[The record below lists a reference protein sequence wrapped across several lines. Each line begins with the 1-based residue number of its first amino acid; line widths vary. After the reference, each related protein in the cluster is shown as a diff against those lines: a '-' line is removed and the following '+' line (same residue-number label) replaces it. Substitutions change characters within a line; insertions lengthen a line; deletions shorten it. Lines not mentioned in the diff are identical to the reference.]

1 MNNIAIAAIVSW
13 QFTSGS
19 EKRAAMT
26 PFADNFQLY
35 RDRSHLR
42 QKEIAYALGVSVSYV
57 SSWETG
63 LKPPPGEE
71 LLDRLSELFLLSPAE
86 KKIFYRAAELSRP
99 LLRVPKNTS
108 SCGYQLAHRLVERL
122 PDLCPQQLALISG
135 ILDLSAGGK
144 T

>member
-1 MNNIAIAAIVSW
+1 
-13 QFTSGS
+13 
-19 EKRAAMT
+19 MT
-26 PFADNFQLY
+26 PFADEFHHH

-63 LKPPPGEE
+63 LKPPPGQD
-71 LLDRLSELFLLSPAE
+71 LLEQLSELFSLSPAE
-86 KKIFYRAAELSRP
+86 KKRLYRVAELSRP

-135 ILDLSAGGK
+135 ILDLSTGGK

>member
-1 MNNIAIAAIVSW
+1 ME
-13 QFTSGS
+13 GS
-19 EKRAAMT
+19 LSRW
-26 PFADNFQLY
+26 PPQ
-35 RDRSHLR
+35 HG
-42 QKEIAYALGVSVSYV
+42 YALAISVSYV

-71 LLDRLSELFLLSPAE
+71 LLNRLTELFSLSPGE
-86 KKIFYRAAELSRP
+86 KTRFFRAAELSKP
-99 LLRVPKNTS
+99 LLRVPRNTS

-135 ILDLSAGGK
+135 ILDLNTGGK

>member
-1 MNNIAIAAIVSW
+1 MAV
-13 QFTSGS
+13 
-19 EKRAAMT
+19 EKIAAMT
-26 PFADNFQLY
+26 PFANEFQHY
-35 RDRSHLR
+35 RDLSQLR

-71 LLDRLSELFLLSPAE
+71 LLGQLSDIFSLGPAE
-86 KKIFYRAAELSRP
+86 KTSFFRAAELSRP

-108 SCGYQLAHRLVERL
+108 CSGYQLAHRLVERL
-122 PDLCPQQLALISG
+122 PELCPQQLALISG
-135 ILDLSAGGK
+135 ILDLSLGGK

>member
-1 MNNIAIAAIVSW
+1 
-13 QFTSGS
+13 
-19 EKRAAMT
+19 MT
-26 PFADNFQLY
+26 LFADEFHQY
-35 RDRSHLR
+35 RVREHLR

-63 LKPPPGEE
+63 LKPPPSEE
-71 LLDRLSELFLLSPAE
+71 LLDRLSELFCLSPAE

-99 LLRVPKNTS
+99 LLRVPKNTT

-122 PDLCPQQLALISG
+122 PDLCPQQMALISG
-135 ILDLSAGGK
+135 ILDLSVGGK

>member
-1 MNNIAIAAIVSW
+1 
-13 QFTSGS
+13 
-19 EKRAAMT
+19 MT
-26 PFADNFQLY
+26 PFADEFQLY

-63 LKPPPGEE
+63 LKPPPSEE
-71 LLDRLSELFLLSPAE
+71 LLEQLSELFSLSSVE
-86 KKIFYRAAELSRP
+86 REGFCRAAELSKP

>member
-1 MNNIAIAAIVSW
+1 
-13 QFTSGS
+13 
-19 EKRAAMT
+19 MT
-26 PFADNFQLY
+26 PFADEFLRY
-35 RDRSHLR
+35 RNRTCLR
-42 QKEIAYALGVSVSYV
+42 QKEIAYALSVSVSYV

-71 LLDRLSELFLLSPAE
+71 LLDQLSELFSLSPAE
-86 KKIFYRAAELSRP
+86 RKGFLRAAELSRP

-108 SCGYQLAHRLVERL
+108 SSGYQLAHRLVERL

-135 ILDLSAGGK
+135 ILDLSVGGK